1 MCDIAICIY
10 AYINHK
16 ITKKS
21 VGLFSKKI
29 IKNQLLK

>member
-21 VGLFSKKI
+21 VGLFSKNNFKI
-29 IKNQLLK
+29 NY